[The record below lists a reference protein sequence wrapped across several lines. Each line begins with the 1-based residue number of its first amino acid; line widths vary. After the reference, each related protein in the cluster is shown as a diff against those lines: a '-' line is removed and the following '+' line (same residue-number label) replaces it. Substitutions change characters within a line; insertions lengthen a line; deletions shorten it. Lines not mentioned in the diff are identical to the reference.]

1 MERLARQPCRTELM
15 IFDLFYNQFTLL
27 AQPSLPT
34 LSAKYPRVSVRD
46 FSFLAPF
53 PTAKPGVYIGLANAY
68 GVRRPPFDRG
78 STQGIALVAY
88 EQVGNFCDLNPVKVR
103 AQRAVSR

>member
-1 MERLARQPCRTELM
+1 M

-34 LSAKYPRVSVRD
+34 LSAKYPRVRD

-53 PTAKPGVYIGLANAY
+53 PKAYRPNRASTQVSLELRAY
-68 GVRRPPFDRG
+68 GVNELNLLKVKADR
-78 STQGIALVAY
+78 
-88 EQVGNFCDLNPVKVR
+88 K
-103 AQRAVSR
+103 